1 MLQEGTGVLRLL
13 PRGRVEGR
21 ALGLHEVIQSGPL
34 QLLNPRQ
41 SSCREREREREGG
54 RGGGGRFQTLHMHNN
69 YTTMSCILHSTI
81 MTGIYMYILKDCE
94 VGHVTCQLMRICSLT
109 TNHPL
114 ACSLHNH
121 YKGFL
126 FCGTGLNVY
135 TCACTHT
142 CLHAT

>member
-54 RGGGGRFQTLHMHNN
+54 RGGGEDSKH
-69 YTTMSCILHSTI
+69 
-81 MTGIYMYILKDCE
+81 
-94 VGHVTCQLMRICSLT
+94 
-109 TNHPL
+109 
-114 ACSLHNH
+114 
-121 YKGFL
+121 
-126 FCGTGLNVY
+126 Y
-135 TCACTHT
+135 TCIIIILQCHVYYIPQ
-142 CLHAT
+142 